1 MHLRNLKIGMRLGIG
16 FAVLLA
22 MMAGMAGI
30 GIWWLDGMRVETREL
45 VSIEARNARLAL
57 EWLQESDTNGARV
70 ISTLRSADE
79 SLMSFWEPH
88 IEASSKRI
96 DELSM
101 AIQASASHPAVKA
114 AFQKAA
120 VAREAYTAARKEAY
134 SFRSDG
140 NPDKANATLD
150 NKLLPAITA
159 YRVAL
164 REFADL
170 QKSRMEQR
178 SEGVSASAA
187 MGRNLLLALTVGG
200 LLFASG
206 FALVLVRSIT
216 RPLDFA
222 ISVADEVAGGDL
234 TRELVA
240 RYRDEP
246 SMLIGAMGRMTA
258 NLRRAIQQVRHSSE
272 SVHTAASEI
281 AAGNS
286 ELSSRTEQQ
295 ASSLQETSSSM
306 EQLTGTVK
314 QNADASRQADQL
326 AASASGVAQKGGQ
339 VVEQVVTTMQDINAS
354 SKKIADII
362 GVIDGIAFQTN
373 ILALNAAVEA
383 ARAGEQGRGFA
394 VVAGE
399 VRNLAQRSAEAAKEI
414 KSLITASVERVETG
428 SRLVEEAGQTM
439 EEIVT
444 SVKRVTDIIG
454 EISSATTEQSHGLGQ
469 VSVAVNGLDQMT
481 QQNAALVEQSA
492 AAAESLKEQADR
504 LAQAV
509 NAFKLERTQTA
520 EEAPLPYLTDTEP
533 MAAARA
539 IAPAAAPIELAAPAS
554 SPPLPDLSFPLPT
567 RPAIPAPAAP
577 RTDKAGANSGTKSA
591 AAKSAAAKSGTG
603 WTGGERRG
611 PRRAKNV
618 VRLGQSATPS
628 GSSPSGPASPR
639 TGTRDDW
646 EEF

>member
-1 MHLRNLKIGMRLGIG
+1 MRSLKNVFITSFLVAAGVLGLLLVLELQFASSTWGMVAFCVAALVVVGASLGVGYRYVLRQLG
-16 FAVLLA
+16 A
-22 MMAGMAGI
+22 
-30 GIWWLDGMRVETREL
+30 
-45 VSIEARNARLAL
+45 
-57 EWLQESDTNGARV
+57 
-70 ISTLRSADE
+70 
-79 SLMSFWEPH
+79 EPH
-88 IEASSKRI
+88 AVMEVMQRIADGDLRPVPEA
-96 DELSM
+96 
-101 AIQASASHPAVKA
+101 ASAPAD
-114 AFQKAA
+114 
-120 VAREAYTAARKEAY
+120 
-134 SFRSDG
+134 S
-140 NPDKANATLD
+140 
-150 NKLLPAITA
+150 LL
-159 YRVAL
+159 
-164 REFADL
+164 
-170 QKSRMEQR
+170 
-178 SEGVSASAA
+178 GV
-187 MGRNLLLALTVGG
+187 V
-200 LLFASG
+200 
-206 FALVLVRSIT
+206 
-216 RPLDFA
+216 
-222 ISVADEVAGGDL
+222 
-234 TRELVA
+234 
-240 RYRDEP
+240 
-246 SMLIGAMGRMTA
+246 GRMTDSLHA
-258 NLRRAIQQVRHSSE
+258 AIHQVRQ
-272 SVHTAASEI
+272 AAQSIGLASSEI
-281 AAGNS
+281 AQGNND
-286 ELSSRTEQQ
+286 LSSRTEQQ

-504 LAQAV
+504 LSQAV
-509 NAFKLERTQTA
+509 NAFKLDQQQ
-520 EEAPLPYLTDTEP
+520 
-533 MAAARA
+533 ARA
-539 IAPAAAPIELAAPAS
+539 GQAVHRQPAAHQPTAKPAEPASPAAAADS
-554 SPPLPDLSFPLPT
+554 SGLTLGHAWDGK
-567 RPAIPAPAAP
+567 
-577 RTDKAGANSGTKSA
+577 TD
-591 AAKSAAAKSGTG
+591 
-603 WTGGERRG
+603 RRG
-611 PRRAKNV
+611 PNRAKNV
-618 VRLGQSATPS
+618 VRLGNNEAAKPAKSAKQAKPMKDVQ
-628 GSSPSGPASPR
+628 PRPVQQPAAAAASASAPAPR
-639 TGTRDDW
+639 TGTTGGASDNW